1 MTTHRAE
8 LRARYPVILERASLS
23 YGPGWAGLME
33 ALCERLQFHA
43 DHNTM
48 PPVEITQPKEKWGEL
63 TNDDWDVIAGKR
75 DQLAGRIQERYGRTK
90 EEAEKEVDE
99 WLNNQ

>member
-1 MTTHRAE
+1 MNKDIIEGKWEQLKSKA
-8 LRARYPVILERASLS
+8 
-23 YGPGWAGLME
+23 
-33 ALCERLQFHA
+33 
-43 DHNTM
+43 
-48 PPVEITQPKEKWGEL
+48 KEKWGEL

>member
-1 MTTHRAE
+1 MNKDIIEGKWEQLKGKA
-8 LRARYPVILERASLS
+8 
-23 YGPGWAGLME
+23 
-33 ALCERLQFHA
+33 
-43 DHNTM
+43 
-48 PPVEITQPKEKWGEL
+48 KEKWGEL
-63 TNDDWDVIAGKR
+63 TNDDWDVVEGKR